1 MSGDVSGDK
10 RPAESGV
17 AGYTR
22 GACQRDSGLN
32 NGSCG
37 RPEWYPVQ
45 LVSHG
50 LHIDSLAV

>member
-1 MSGDVSGDK
+1 MRGDVSGDK